1 MCLQS
6 LPTCLQ
12 GKRKQPLASLQLVD
26 GSRARTGDSVY
37 VCMSDKLDLGRLAD
51 VERCALCSQEGA
63 DDASM
68 LECDVCLRGFHL
80 GCLTPPLEEVP
91 EVGF

>member
-1 MCLQS
+1 M
-6 LPTCLQ
+6 
-12 GKRKQPLASLQLVD
+12 
-26 GSRARTGDSVY
+26 Y